1 MTKREKEFM
10 NITLWRMAKKYIK
23 WGQEFL
29 TQEYGSY
36 EGKTTGM
43 DVDEDTNDEWYRD
56 SLKKQILKDKTV
68 SQCWWVNETYGHTL
82 WLKF

>member
-1 MTKREKEFM
+1 MVSLYAS
-10 NITLWRMAKKYIK
+10 ITVNDVSLAKKYIK

-36 EGKTTGM
+36 EGRTTGM

-56 SLKKQILKDKTV
+56 SLKK
-68 SQCWWVNETYGHTL
+68 
-82 WLKF
+82 